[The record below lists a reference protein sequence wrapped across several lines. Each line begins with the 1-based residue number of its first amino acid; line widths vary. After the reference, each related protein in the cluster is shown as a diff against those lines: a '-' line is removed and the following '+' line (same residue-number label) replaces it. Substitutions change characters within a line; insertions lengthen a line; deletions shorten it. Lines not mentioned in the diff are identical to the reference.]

1 MTTGFQKTK
10 DSWGFRSTSAGPEN
24 YTQSMSAETKYS
36 LDERI
41 KIIPKLGYIGK
52 DSSGLVSWK
61 RSKLKTNALNQLKA
75 ECALVRF
82 ISISVNTITA

>member
-1 MTTGFQKTK
+1 MSPSHCNTAVVERIGEEKKKKNQLTQNDNWFPKNK
-10 DSWGFRSTSAGPEN
+10 RHSWGFRSTSAGPEN

-52 DSSGLVSWK
+52 DSSGLVS
-61 RSKLKTNALNQLKA
+61 
-75 ECALVRF
+75 
-82 ISISVNTITA
+82 